1 MKYCEISKDEYV
13 INYDGDYY
21 VVNDFTRSLLSYL
34 QCEDKMSE
42 DKFSQYRISKLNK
55 YIKRINDKINNPEYY
70 EKNIELKAPLKI
82 QWKIT
87 NRCNLKCEHCYTA
100 ANEIGSKELEYSSL
114 EKIALDIVGSGIMDV
129 TISGGEALLVDKLEK
144 IVTLLIKNQINVT
157 IFTNGILIKYFIEK
171 LPTNY
176 NEHLSF
182 SISIDGNEE
191 VHDKIRGMGS
201 FRQTIEGIKY
211 ALKQGYK
218 IATNTVVMKKNV
230 HCICNLI
237 KQLNEI
243 GVNQVQLSNLIVK
256 GRARNEMKI
265 SSSEKDELRDN
276 LKQIL
281 NDIEKT
287 EILYAELPDE
297 DVRSKVYRITES
309 GNEFLGYEEWKCSAG
324 IGKATID
331 NKGDLL
337 CCPFIEKS
345 NLGNLL
351 DESIIN
357 LWKKNER
364 LEFLKVLQKQ
374 NNNSRKCIVI
384 REK

>member
-1 MKYCEISKDEYV
+1 
-13 INYDGDYY
+13 
-21 VVNDFTRSLLSYL
+21 
-34 QCEDKMSE
+34 
-42 DKFSQYRISKLNK
+42 
-55 YIKRINDKINNPEYY
+55 
-70 EKNIELKAPLKI
+70 
-82 QWKIT
+82 
-87 NRCNLKCEHCYTA
+87 
-100 ANEIGSKELEYSSL
+100 
-114 EKIALDIVGSGIMDV
+114 MDV